1 MKKLIGFLVI
11 MIAFSTFSQT
21 SSIAL
26 NTYFRDFSLKPIVLS
41 SQPFMPK
48 MVLKNTAKIT
58 VNDNSDNESK
68 IGSRIKKH
76 FCDQYLFEV
85 HDERVHLYFSPIINF
100 QIGQNWLDNEGSTL
114 YQNTRGIYVK
124 GTLLRNF
131 SFSTA
136 FVENQARFSDYENYF
151 ISNHGEFYP
160 NASTVQQ
167 NGVVPGG
174 GRTKPFKEGGYDYG
188 YAIGSFLY
196 KPIKNLEIRAG
207 NAPTFVGSGYRSLIL
222 SDNSYQA
229 PSIDI
234 KYTFLKKWSYGVR
247 KARGLNLIRKTAF
260 STVEGY
266 YQPKALSRHYLN
278 FDINSKITLGL
289 SENSFWS
296 MGDTVTTRPNGLYY
310 APIPFLGLSQS
321 TNHTIYGVDA
331 SEIVGS
337 KTRFYQQFV
346 ISGFS
351 VDQIGFQF
359 GVRFYDLLPNS
370 MLQLEYNKVGGELY
384 AADSPNMSYT
394 HYNLPLAHPKG
405 QGFNELVIRAN
416 VSIKRVYGESKT
428 VCYWLKNYNERD
440 LLPMDNESN
449 AIDDRIIHQQFELGY
464 RINPKINFCF
474 FGRTILRISD
484 NDPTQILLHIGLSTN
499 LFNSYNDY

>member
-48 MVLKNTAKIT
+48 VVLKNTAKIT
-58 VNDNSDNESK
+58 VNDNSYNESK

-174 GRTKPFKEGGYDYG
+174 GRRKPFKEEGYDYG

-207 NAPTFVGSGYRSLIL
+207 NAPTFVGSGYRS
-222 SDNSYQA
+222 
-229 PSIDI
+229 
-234 KYTFLKKWSYGVR
+234 
-247 KARGLNLIRKTAF
+247 
-260 STVEGY
+260 
-266 YQPKALSRHYLN
+266 
-278 FDINSKITLGL
+278 
-289 SENSFWS
+289 
-296 MGDTVTTRPNGLYY
+296 
-310 APIPFLGLSQS
+310 
-321 TNHTIYGVDA
+321 
-331 SEIVGS
+331 
-337 KTRFYQQFV
+337 
-346 ISGFS
+346 
-351 VDQIGFQF
+351 
-359 GVRFYDLLPNS
+359 
-370 MLQLEYNKVGGELY
+370 
-384 AADSPNMSYT
+384 
-394 HYNLPLAHPKG
+394 
-405 QGFNELVIRAN
+405 
-416 VSIKRVYGESKT
+416 
-428 VCYWLKNYNERD
+428 
-440 LLPMDNESN
+440 
-449 AIDDRIIHQQFELGY
+449 
-464 RINPKINFCF
+464 
-474 FGRTILRISD
+474 
-484 NDPTQILLHIGLSTN
+484 
-499 LFNSYNDY
+499 